1 MTEICIW
8 TLTITTSIFVLF
20 TIILNNT
27 IRLSRHFFAIFIRFI
42 IIALV
47 TTIQLSTKVMQYLY
61 LLYDINFTLMIL
73 TKHHHIFTNSHY

>member
-47 TTIQLSTKVMQYLY
+47 TTIQLSTKIMQYFY

-73 TKHHHIFTNSHY
+73 TQHHHIFTNSH